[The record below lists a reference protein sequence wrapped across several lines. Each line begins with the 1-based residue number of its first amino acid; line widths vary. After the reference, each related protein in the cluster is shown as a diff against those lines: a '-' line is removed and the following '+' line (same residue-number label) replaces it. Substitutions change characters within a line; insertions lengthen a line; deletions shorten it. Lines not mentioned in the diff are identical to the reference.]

1 MSPEPQHPA
10 GFDVIVA
17 GGGVHGLCLTLEAAQ
32 RGLKPLLLERDP
44 EGFGRRTTASWF
56 RILHGGLRYLQGLDL
71 VRHRE
76 SVAERSWFVRSFPDL
91 VEPLPCLM
99 PLYGE
104 GLKRPAVLK
113 LALGLDAALA
123 WRRNAGVAPARRLPA
138 GRVLDAAATRG
149 LFPLVR
155 ARGLA
160 GSALWYDATTRQS
173 EALIEAL
180 RAWVEA
186 AGGTTLAGMTAE
198 ALLLDDDRVR
208 GLVARDAAGGRHE
221 FAAPLVI
228 NAAGPWARQLAARL
242 DRDLPALFEP
252 ALAFNLLFDREP
264 VSEAAAVAVSAPRPD
279 APVLFLHALDGRL
292 FAGTWHA
299 PWSGP
304 LDRLDVPEAALA
316 AFVADLN
323 AAVPGLDLRL
333 DQVRRVYPGLLPT
346 TRPGGEEQRARDVIL
361 DHGTLGGPRGLVS
374 LSGIKLTTARAVAEK
389 VLRRGLAAIGRPLP
403 PASPRP
409 RPLVPVDSPLH
420 LREDSAISCNL

>member
-1 MSPEPQHPA
+1 MSPREPSPD
-10 GFDVIVA
+10 GFDVIVV
-17 GGGVHGLCLTLEAAQ
+17 GGGIHGLCLALKAAQ
-32 RGLKPLLLERDP
+32 RDLRPLLLERDP
-44 EGFGRRTTASWF
+44 GFGRRTTASWF
-56 RILHGGLRYLQGLDL
+56 RILHGGLRYLQSLDL

-76 SVAERSWFVRSFPDL
+76 SVAERSWFVRNFPDL

-113 LALGLDAALA
+113 LALMLDAALA
-123 WRRNAGVAPARRLPA
+123 RRRNAGVAPARRLPA

-155 ARGLA
+155 ADGLA
-160 GSALWYDATTRQS
+160 GAALWYDATTRQS

-198 ALLLDDDRVR
+198 ALLLDGGRVR

-228 NAAGPWARQLAARL
+228 NAAGPWARQVAAKL
-242 DRDLPALFEP
+242 DRDLPSLFEP

-264 VSEAAAVAVSAPRPD
+264 VSGMAVAVSAPRPD

-304 LDRLDVPEAALA
+304 LDALDVPEAVLA

-323 AAVPGLDLRL
+323 AAVPGLALGL
-333 DQVRRVYPGLLPT
+333 DQVRRVYPGILPT
-346 TRPGGEEQRARDVIL
+346 MRPGGEEQRARDVIL
-361 DHGTLGGPRGLVS
+361 DHGSLGGPRGLVS

-403 PASPRP
+403 PVSSRP
-409 RPLVPVDSPLH
+409 RPEAQVDSPLYSS
-420 LREDSAISCNL
+420 ENSAISCNL